1 MRRSHVLLGLLL
13 LCGVAAGCVGSLGD
27 GGADRY
33 NATVVSVVDG
43 DTVDVRMADGSTD
56 TVRLLGVDTPEVHV
70 ATDPAEFEG
79 VPNTSAGRACLRAVG
94 ENATRFTTQLV
105 DNRAVTL
112 AVDPEADRRGGYD
125 RLLAYV
131 YRGETHLNERLLEEG
146 YARVYVT
153 EFTQLERFRD
163 AAAAARAA
171 DRGVWRCAG

>member
-1 MRRSHVLLGLLL
+1 MRRWHVLLGLVG
-13 LCGVAAGCVGSLGD
+13 LCVLAAGCVGTLGD

-33 NATVVSVVDG
+33 NATVISVVDG

-70 ATDPAEFEG
+70 ATDPTEFEG
-79 VPNTSAGRACLRAVG
+79 VPNTTVGRACLRAVG
-94 ENATRFTTQLV
+94 ENATRFTADLV

-112 AVDPEADRRGGYD
+112 ALDAEADRRGGYD

-153 EFTQLERFRD
+153 EFTQLDRFRE
-163 AAAAARAA
+163 AAATARSA
-171 DRGVWRCAG
+171 DRGIWRCAR